1 MLNRREFL
9 LGTLGK
15 VGKKALGD
23 GDNTV
28 LSVMRLQKEVME
40 NKAAIDNSSNASF
53 MRDQALLEI
62 VRSDAYITYYGRIID
77 GLTEGEQK

>member
-1 MLNRREFL
+1 MNRREFL
-9 LGTLGK
+9 LGSLGK

-40 NKAAIDNSSNASF
+40 NRAAIDNSSNASF

-62 VRSDAYITYYGRIID
+62 ERSGAYITYYGTIID
-77 GLTEGEQK
+77 EIARGEQK